1 MNSKFPLF
9 FRVFGNVDTAAPLT
23 RYFLEKGRFVAVKI
37 AILGP
42 FLVFVIGILVEVI
55 SASERETIKI
65 IRVNILYVRQDKNDR
80 TKDSASFAI
89 TALFTYLYDEG
100 KSAAIS
106 ESADIWIHSKCHM
119 KTKTRNLF

>member
-65 IRVNILYVRQDKNDR
+65 IRVNILYVRQDKNDSTEPKYR
-80 TKDSASFAI
+80 LVLQLLRFSLAYTMREKARQFQNQPI
-89 TALFTYLYDEG
+89 FVF
-100 KSAAIS
+100 
-106 ESADIWIHSKCHM
+106 
-119 KTKTRNLF
+119 R